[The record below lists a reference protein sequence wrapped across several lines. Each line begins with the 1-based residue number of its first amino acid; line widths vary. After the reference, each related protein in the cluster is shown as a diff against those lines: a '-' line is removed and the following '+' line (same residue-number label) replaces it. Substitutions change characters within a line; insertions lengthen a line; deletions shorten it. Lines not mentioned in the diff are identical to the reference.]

1 MARPSLVTAAMLVDS
16 LGRLSDTTGRMG
28 LLPRDTSF
36 FDHFEQQ
43 GAKTVA
49 GCKAFLTLVDDPSN
63 AAVHA
68 KAIAVIE
75 EECDAITHRVV
86 ESLHKTFITPID
98 RNDIYRLMTKMDDI
112 MDFVEAAAERISL
125 YDIRT
130 STKELGDLA
139 RVLVTSAER
148 VLEAVSGLRNL
159 KNPALILEKCVEI
172 NRLEN
177 EADALLRGTLAKL
190 FREEKDAI
198 AIIKW
203 KEIYELLETAT
214 DRCEDVANI
223 IEGVV
228 LEHS

>member
-1 MARPSLVTAAMLVDS
+1 
-16 LGRLSDTTGRMG
+16 MG
-28 LLPRDTSF
+28 LLPRDASF
-36 FDHFEQQ
+36 FDDFEEQ
-43 GAKTVA
+43 GKKTVE
-49 GCKAFLTLVDDPSN
+49 GCRAFLTLIED
-63 AAVHA
+63 AARADVHA
-68 KAIAVIE
+68 RSVKEIE
-75 EECDAITHRVV
+75 EACDAITHRVV
-86 ESLHKTFITPID
+86 AKLHKTFITPLD

-112 MDFVEAAAERISL
+112 MDYVEAAAERMSL

-130 STKELGDLA
+130 STKEVGDLT
-139 RVLVTSAER
+139 RVLVASAER
-148 VLEAVSGLRNL
+148 VLEAVSGLRDL
-159 KNPALILEKCVEI
+159 KHPQVILEKCIEI

-190 FREEKDAI
+190 FREDKDAI
-198 AIIKW
+198 SIIKW